1 MPALSKQDA
10 IVKVR
15 LTTTKRLAEDLQ
27 NGTKPQDIDIDL
39 TFTGNYPKDG
49 YGRTPQRYLHL
60 CTVIADDLRNSTH
73 RDLYLTIAF
82 VDDHEAKPISDF
94 IFDAADLLL
103 KAKQEP
109 YVAAAQAWASQ
120 LPPRML
126 SG

>member
-73 RDLYLTIAF
+73 RDLRF
-82 VDDHEAKPISDF
+82 RDV
-94 IFDAADLLL
+94 
-103 KAKQEP
+103 
-109 YVAAAQAWASQ
+109 
-120 LPPRML
+120 
-126 SG
+126 